1 MSFARNKTN
10 PTARAAFYNRTQ
22 EGFFSRAKR
31 KAVELGFDA
40 ALRLTGNKR
49 ARYTSYR
56 YGPDSKRGLPNNDL
70 LVYGQ
75 QGPQF
80 RYTPRP
86 RLDTKHIEG
95 DSVDF
100 GGLPPNTPRSGRV
113 AWTGDTRMSFN
124 VPSAGPLP
132 PNVWADTK
140 FGAPF
145 YNPSSIGVRTMGK
158 SYYIDKRGYAVRK
171 GFRKRRRYRRRGR
184 MSKKAY
190 YARPAR
196 KIEQKYHRMKI
207 GITGAS
213 AQEVNS
219 IGVTRG
225 ITEDPAPPLGLV
237 RIAQGT
243 GYNERLGRKVFLKK
257 LVMRGTLA
265 LKSTATSGVVRLA
278 IVRTKTPTAP
288 DIGKIWKTTTAG
300 DILNSWRNLDETNN
314 FEVLRDLTYTLRA
327 SAVDTDNAN
336 TPVRISMNLNNQCT
350 WNLDGTTPQKGHIY
364 CILVSDRT
372 AGATSAQLISEWT
385 VFYSDMS

>member
-49 ARYTSYR
+49 SRYTSYR
-56 YGPDSKRGLPNNDL
+56 YAPDSKRGLPNNDL

-86 RLDTKHIEG
+86 RLDSKHIEG
-95 DSVDF
+95 DSIDF
-100 GGLPPNTPRSGRV
+100 GSLPPNTPRSGRV
-113 AWTGDTRMSFN
+113 AWSGDTRMSFN

-145 YNPSSIGVRTMGK
+145 SNPSNIGVRTMGRR
-158 SYYIDKRGYAVRK
+158 YPARRRYGRRNGYRK
-171 GFRKRRRYRRRGR
+171 RYRRRGR

-196 KIEQKYHRMKI
+196 KIEQKYHRVKI

-225 ITEDPAPPLGLV
+225 LTDDATAPLGAV
-237 RIAQGT
+237 EISKGT

-257 LVMRGTLA
+257 LIMRGTLA
-265 LKSTATSGVVRLA
+265 LKGAATSGVVRLA

-288 DIGKIWKTTTAG
+288 TITKIWKTTVPG
-300 DILNSWRNLDETNN
+300 DIPNSFRNLDYTNDY
-314 FEVLRDLTYTLRA
+314 EVLRDFTYTLRA
-327 SAVDTDNAN
+327 SADPADNAN
-336 TPVRISMNLNNQCT
+336 TPVRITLALNNQCT
-350 WNLDGTTPQKGHIY
+350 WNLDGTTPQHGHIY
-364 CILVSDRT
+364 VVAVSDRT
-372 AGATSAQLISEWT
+372 TGALSAQLISEWT
-385 VFYSDMS
+385 LFYSDMS